1 MATRP
6 DEDDPFA
13 DLRAFDDDPSRPPP
27 LRAPPPPPPLPPK
40 LPGAR
45 PSSPANVVLPA
56 PLPLPSPGSRMD
68 GDPFHEPP
76 DPRPPRTALPDER
89 IEFLRTVVRQKDE
102 TLARGRAIYA
112 EREQEMQQLRVAAET
127 LRAQLDA
134 ALKQLA
140 PLQDLPRRLEETQAA
155 LEAERSRVAQ
165 IAWRTDELEREART
179 GQEDHRELAVAL
191 AEVEANLQGVE
202 ADLDRERSEKAALE
216 AASDQERAQLQ
227 ATLEHERAVS
237 AELQEKLTSANGAI
251 ADLEREVAGLSTA
264 RAEIQGDLFAV
275 QEQYETIT
283 QENQRLSM
291 DLQRHGLVSRAAS
304 AERDAASA
312 ERDMLRNELESA
324 VRERDFARARIQTL
338 EADRS
343 HAAPQRNR
351 SDDTRG
357 RAQLS
362 AQAMARIVELEEEL
376 ARRVE
381 DLDRARGR
389 VEDADARARDL
400 DAALATARAQVERT
414 FASSESSGALIAER
428 DKLKSD
434 LAGMKKK
441 LVAAENAIETVGA
454 LKAKIA
460 KLEAQLKG
468 KG

>member
-27 LRAPPPPPPLPPK
+27 LRVPPPPLPPK
-40 LPGAR
+40 LPGTR
-45 PSSPANVVLPA
+45 PSSSSANVVQPA

-112 EREQEMQQLRVAAET
+112 EREQEAQQLRKAAET
-127 LRAQLDA
+127 IRAQLDA
-134 ALKQLA
+134 ALKQLV
-140 PLQDLPRRLEETQAA
+140 PLQDLPQRLEETQAA
-155 LEAERSRVAQ
+155 LEVERSRGAQ

-202 ADLDRERSEKAALE
+202 ANLDRERREKAALV
-216 AASDQERAQLQ
+216 AASEQERAQFH

-237 AELQEKLTSANGAI
+237 AELQEKLTSANGSI

-275 QEQYETIT
+275 QEQYETIA
-283 QENQRLSM
+283 QENQRLSI
-291 DLQRHGLVSRAAS
+291 DLQRHGLVTRAAS

-338 EADRS
+338 EADRA

-376 ARRVE
+376 AQRVG
-381 DLDRARGR
+381 DLNRARGR

-414 FASSESSGALIAER
+414 FASSESSEALIAER
-428 DKLKSD
+428 EKLKAD

-441 LVAAENAIETVGA
+441 LVAAEHAIETVGA
-454 LKAKIA
+454 LKSKVA
-460 KLEAQLKG
+460 KLEAQLKR